1 MSRAHVGTMR
11 YQAGETVNDKYEILE
26 SLGQGGMNDAY
37 KARDRATGRLVVL
50 KVPFTS
56 LIGDPATY
64 SRYQRELEIGKRL
77 HHPNIQQLLEEGR
90 LEDGVAPYLVLEF
103 VDGVLLREYLR
114 QHAPLSPDEATSIA
128 IQLADALEY
137 CHQHGV
143 VHRDLKPENIL
154 IQADGAVKLV
164 DFGIALLQGAR
175 RLTFRRLTSGFGTPD
190 YMAPEQVQG
199 ERGDSRTDIYAL
211 GVMLYEMLTGD
222 VPYHG
227 DSPLAIMSQR
237 VTTDAPLLRRSRADL
252 PPELEAIVWRALRRD
267 PAERYPSMAA
277 LRHDLAQ
284 PDQVDIPMEYP
295 SETSGPPRV
304 SRQHLLN
311 AAVIVGVLIL
321 LAVIGVVAQLAH
333 SARGPS

>member
-1 MSRAHVGTMR
+1 MSTGRVGSMR
-11 YQAGETVNDKYEILE
+11 YEAGQTVNDKYDILE

-37 KARDRATGRLVVL
+37 KARDRASGRLVVL
-50 KVPFTS
+50 KIPFTS

-77 HHPNIQQLLEEGR
+77 HHPNIQELLDEGR
-90 LEDGVAPYLVLEF
+90 LDGGVAPYLVLEY
-103 VDGVLLREYLR
+103 VDGTLLREYLR
-114 QHAPLSPDEATSIA
+114 AHAPLPVDEAVNITV
-128 IQLADALEY
+128 QLADALQY

-154 IQADGAVKLV
+154 IELDGTVKLV

-199 ERGDSRTDIYAL
+199 DRGDARTDVYAV

-227 DSPLAIMSQR
+227 DSPLAVMSQR
-237 VTTDAPLLRRSRADL
+237 VTTDAPLLSSKRSDL
-252 PPELEAIVWRALRRD
+252 PPQLEAVVWRALRRE
-267 PAERYPSMAA
+267 PAERYASMTD
-277 LRHDLAQ
+277 LRHDLTHL
-284 PDQVDIPMEYP
+284 DEVKIPEYP
-295 SETSGPPRV
+295 AASGRAVV
-304 SRQHLLN
+304 SREHMLN
-311 AAVIVGVLIL
+311 AGVVIAALVL
-321 LAVIGVVAQLAH
+321 LAVLGMVAELVHRAQV
-333 SARGPS
+333 AR